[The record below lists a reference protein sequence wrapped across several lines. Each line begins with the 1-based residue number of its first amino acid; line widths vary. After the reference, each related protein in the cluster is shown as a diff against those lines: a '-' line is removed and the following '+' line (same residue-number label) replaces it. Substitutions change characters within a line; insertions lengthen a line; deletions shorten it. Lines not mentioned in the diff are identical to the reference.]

1 MATAELE
8 SAALAASRE
17 LSNAEMHGTVCG
29 MLVANIRASGLIEG
43 GVHFSVE
50 EYVDLVGAEA
60 VADAETVEDF
70 AALSLAGLDAEDL
83 SFAPLLPDDDDPIAD
98 RVEALGEWCASFL
111 AGLGAVAHTDLD
123 ETDLDRIVLAHQDEV
138 SRGAD
143 RQELRQALHDRQ
155 QHRRGD
161 VRMVGAQFASP
172 QVESPAQN
180 VLRRTIV
187 ADLLVH
193 FTDDIE

>member
-123 ETDLDRIVLAHQDEV
+123 ETEAEVLDDFVALSSVDPDVGEDEEAERQLVELVEYVRVAVL
-138 SRGAD
+138 S
-143 RQELRQALHDRQ
+143 
-155 QHRRGD
+155 
-161 VRMVGAQFASP
+161 
-172 QVESPAQN
+172 
-180 VLRRTIV
+180 
-187 ADLLVH
+187 LLAPGSA
-193 FTDDIE
+193 ENE